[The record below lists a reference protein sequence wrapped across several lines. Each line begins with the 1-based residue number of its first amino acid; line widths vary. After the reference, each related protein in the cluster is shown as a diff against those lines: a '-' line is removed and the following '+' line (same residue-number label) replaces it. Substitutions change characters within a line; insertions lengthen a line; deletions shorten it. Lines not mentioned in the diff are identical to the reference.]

1 MDPRNPSGWWRPATP
16 DESAPPG
23 RPAPGRDRGIRQA
36 RRVSNWTA
44 AALIAATA
52 ATTGYFAHASRSTA
66 APSAAAG
73 AGSASSTAPGTH
85 RPCITVPVATSG
97 GSGVTARAPV
107 PACASGTSGSGSV
120 ILSTNSSPAHEDS

>member
-1 MDPRNPSGWWRPATP
+1 MDPRKPSGWRRPTRP

-23 RPAPGRDRGIRQA
+23 RAVPGRDRGIQQA
-36 RRVSNWTA
+36 RRMSNWTA

-97 GSGVTARAPV
+97 GSGVTARAPAA
-107 PACASGTSGSGSV
+107 ACGSGTSGSGSV
-120 ILSTNSSPAHEDS
+120 NLSANPPAAREDS